1 MRKVSRSNE
10 KNSSPSRMRTGIAPS
25 PVDAAR
31 VCLGKAG
38 EWVGSGSK
46 MARAGSRG
54 WAALVA
60 GFVMLAVI
68 TGCESG
74 DEDLMALSQYE
85 LPAEQDAFWASVLDL
100 CGMAFEG
107 TDDEVRRVMH
117 VRQCYPDEI
126 RIPLHVDDNRSR
138 TWILTRT
145 SQGIRLKHDHRYE
158 DGTEE
163 EITQYGGDTDEVGTA
178 NMQTFPADEFT
189 RTVIAAEVGGAQN
202 NIWRMEIIP
211 GEEFAYRLTRSTFDN
226 ALRWAFDLT
235 TPVDPPPAPWGY
247 EDTEPTH
254 EPG

>member
-1 MRKVSRSNE
+1 
-10 KNSSPSRMRTGIAPS
+10 
-25 PVDAAR
+25 
-31 VCLGKAG
+31 
-38 EWVGSGSK
+38 
-46 MARAGSRG
+46 
-54 WAALVA
+54 
-60 GFVMLAVI
+60 
-68 TGCESG
+68 
-74 DEDLMALSQYE
+74 MALSQFE
-85 LPAEQDAFWASVLDL
+85 LPEEQDAFWSSILDL

-145 SQGIRLKHDHRYE
+145 AEGIRLKHDHRYE

-163 EITQYGGDTDEVGTA
+163 EITQYGGDTDEVGTP
-178 NMQTFPADEFT
+178 NVQTFPADEFT
-189 RTVIAAEVGGAQN
+189 RTVIAELARGAEN
-202 NIWRMEIIP
+202 NIWRMEIEP

-235 TPVDPPPAPWGY
+235 NPVDPPPAPWGY